1 MDLGL
6 KGRVA
11 IVCASSQG
19 LGKATATGF
28 AREGAHVVI
37 CSRDTSKL
45 DAAAQEIRR
54 EASSGTVFPV
64 VADVSS
70 AGQITNLVTE
80 TVAKF
85 GRIDVLVTNAGG
97 PPVGLFA
104 SLTDE
109 QWEKGFSLN
118 LMSTV
123 RLIRAVVPEMQKRKW
138 GRIINIT
145 SLTVKQPLGDLIISS
160 SIRPGIMGL
169 SKILSQQLGKDG
181 ILINTVAPGYFL
193 TARQKEI
200 GVARAGARGISVEAY
215 LAEQAKD
222 IPVGRLGDPE
232 ELANAIVF
240 LASEKAS
247 YISGTVMAIDGGT
260 IRGIF

>member
-6 KGRVA
+6 RHRVA

-28 AREGAHVVI
+28 AREGAHVVL
-37 CSRDTSKL
+37 CSRDRAKL
-45 DAAAQEIRR
+45 EAAAEEIRR
-54 EASSGTVFPV
+54 VAEGGTILPV
-64 VADVSS
+64 VTDVMS
-70 AGQITNLVTE
+70 AEQITNLVAVTKE
-80 TVAKF
+80 KF
-85 GRIDVLVTNAGG
+85 GRIDILVTNAGG
-97 PPVGLFA
+97 PPVGTFSA
-104 SLTDE
+104 LTDQE
-109 QWEKGFSLN
+109 WEKGFTLN

-123 RLIRAVVPEMQKRKW
+123 RLIRAVVPEMQARKW

-145 SLTVKQPLGDLIISS
+145 SLTVKQPLGDLIVSS
-160 SIRPGIMGL
+160 TVRPGIMGL

-181 ILINTVAPGYFL
+181 ILVNTVAPGYFL

-200 GVARAGARGISVEAY
+200 GTTRAQARGIALEAY
-215 LAEQAKD
+215 LVEQSRD

-240 LASEKAS
+240 LGSERAS
-247 YISGTVMAIDGGT
+247 YITGSVIAVDGGT

>member
-1 MDLGL
+1 MELGL
-6 KGRVA
+6 RDRVA

-19 LGKATATGF
+19 LGKATATVF
-28 AREGAHVVI
+28 AREGAHVVL
-37 CSRDTSKL
+37 CSRDKTKL
-45 DAAAQEIRR
+45 DAAASDIGR
-54 EASSGTVFPV
+54 EAKGGTVFPV

-70 AGQITNLVTE
+70 ADQIVKLVTS
-80 TVAKF
+80 TVGKF
-85 GRIDVLVTNAGG
+85 GRIDILVTNAGG

-104 SLTDE
+104 SLSDAD
-109 QWEKGFSLN
+109 WEKGFALN

-138 GRIINIT
+138 GRIINIA

-160 SIRPGIMGL
+160 TVRPGVMGL
-169 SKILSQQLGKDG
+169 SKVLSQQLGKDG

-200 GVARAGARGISVEAY
+200 SVTRAKAKGISVDAY

-240 LASEKAS
+240 LASERAS
-247 YISGTVMAIDGGT
+247 YISGTVIAIDGGT